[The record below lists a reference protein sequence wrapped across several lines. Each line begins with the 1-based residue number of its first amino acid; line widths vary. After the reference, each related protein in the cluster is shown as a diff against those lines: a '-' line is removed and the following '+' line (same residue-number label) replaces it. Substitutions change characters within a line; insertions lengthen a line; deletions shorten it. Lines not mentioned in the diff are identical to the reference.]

1 MNTTEL
7 RSLLGSP
14 IQVALRRHW
23 LDWYPVVGPAG
34 TVVDAVPADDPSS
47 GAAAGYTYDANEG
60 VYRAAHDT
68 PNPVVLRRFREEE
81 L

>member
-47 GAAAGYTYDANEG
+47 GAAAGYTYDGAAEM
-60 VYRAAHDT
+60 YRAAHDT
-68 PNPVVLRRFREEE
+68 PDPVVLARFHD
-81 L
+81 